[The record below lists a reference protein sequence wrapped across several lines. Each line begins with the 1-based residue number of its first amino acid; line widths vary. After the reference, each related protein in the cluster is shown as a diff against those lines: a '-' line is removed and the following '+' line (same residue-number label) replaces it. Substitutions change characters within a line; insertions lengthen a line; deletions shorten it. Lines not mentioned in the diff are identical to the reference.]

1 MDKETKK
8 PKYEVKSI
16 PQDYIGARH
25 DVLLCAIANE
35 LAELNENLK
44 HFQKHG
50 VGVLNLP

>member
-1 MDKETKK
+1 MDKSIKK
-8 PKYEVKSI
+8 PKYEV
-16 PQDYIGARH
+16 PDGEYIGERQEL
-25 DVLLCAIANE
+25 LLCYIANE

>member
-1 MDKETKK
+1 MVKETKK
-8 PKYEVKSI
+8 PKYEV
-16 PQDYIGARH
+16 PYEAERIGERQE
-25 DVLLCAIANE
+25 VLLCAIANE

>member
-1 MDKETKK
+1 MEKEPKK
-8 PKYEVKSI
+8 PKYEN
-16 PQDYIGARH
+16 
-25 DVLLCAIANE
+25 VLKPGYGTSKDEALIAIANE